1 MVNKQMLEEAA
12 LAMTMCDPDKPV
24 DDGTGRLSMFKA
36 MDAQESLHRLLVT
49 DDDWKLFQEQ
59 FPEASAIYKKTQQR
73 ISGLFRMLTRKK

>member
-1 MVNKQMLEEAA
+1 MVNMQMLEEAA

-49 DDDWKLFQEQ
+49 DDDWGMFREK
-59 FPEASAIYKKTQQR
+59 FPEAAAIYDKTKDR
-73 ISGLFRMLTRKK
+73 FRSMFRAFTQE